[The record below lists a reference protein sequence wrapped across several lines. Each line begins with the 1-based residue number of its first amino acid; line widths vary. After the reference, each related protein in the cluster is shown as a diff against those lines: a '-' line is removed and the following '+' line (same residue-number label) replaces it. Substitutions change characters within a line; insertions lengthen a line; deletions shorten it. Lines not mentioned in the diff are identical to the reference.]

1 MSTYSSHLGKTEMN
15 LQSHTTTSSAGTGW
29 YSRLIE
35 DLKFSHFGLISLAIL
50 FGSCLGGVAAMYVLM
65 AGFPIWA
72 VGVGLAASLANLV
85 ACIAQAPTRWVVNLF
100 TFSVVVNLLLFILS
114 QLA

>member
-1 MSTYSSHLGKTEMN
+1 MSTYTTQLGKDAVSS
-15 LQSHTTTSSAGTGW
+15 QSHSQKVAGKSW
-29 YSRLIE
+29 YARLIQ
-35 DLKFSHFGLISLAIL
+35 DLTFSHFALISLAIL

-72 VGVGLAASLANLV
+72 VGIGLAASLANLV

-100 TFSVVVNLLLFILS
+100 TFSVVVNLLLFIVS
-114 QLA
+114 QMS